1 VFEIMN
7 GEDSDFDG
15 ESDDDEEQQLFD
27 HDDDDR
33 PIDLMVQLGELPTN
47 NHQTTLKRNIG

>member
-1 VFEIMN
+1 MSKIAKVFFISKGRFEIMN

-27 HDDDDR
+27 HDDDD
-33 PIDLMVQLGELPTN
+33 
-47 NHQTTLKRNIG
+47 

>member
-1 VFEIMN
+1 MN

-33 PIDLMVQLGELPTN
+33 PIDFMVQPGD
-47 NHQTTLKRNIG
+47 